1 MRPLLLLLATAL
13 PVAAQIPAAEF
24 ADRRARLLRALPN
37 DAVVVAL
44 GAPEP
49 ARDYEHF
56 HQASSFRYLTGFREP
71 EAALVLVRHAGTTAG
86 LLFVAPRDPA
96 REVWTGP
103 RLGVAAVREATGL
116 EGRDHATL
124 DAVLDS
130 VMTATRLPVMIV
142 GDVQDGRA
150 RLTADDQFVAA
161 FRRRHPGVAVTSAN
175 ALVSRLRAY
184 KSPAEVTA
192 IRRAVD
198 ITTAAH
204 REALGAVRPGAFEYE
219 VQARI
224 EAAFRRRG
232 AERPSFATIVGSGPM
247 ATVLHYNANDRR
259 MADGDVV
266 VMDIGAS
273 YDGYAADVTRTVP
286 VNGRYTAEQRAVY
299 QVVRDAQRAA
309 ERQIRPGG
317 RARAMSDSAAATLA
331 AGLAR
336 LGLIES
342 PTATYD
348 CDATGERQC
357 PQLGLYYLHG
367 LGHGIG
373 LDVHDPDR
381 YYFEQALGEGSVF
394 TVEPGVYVR
403 AELPALLP
411 RTPRNA
417 RLAERLAPIVSR
429 YAHIGVRI
437 EDDYLVTKDGYEW
450 LSRAPREIDEVE
462 RLMAARVV
470 P

>member
-1 MRPLLLLLATAL
+1 
-13 PVAAQIPAAEF
+13 
-24 ADRRARLLRALPN
+24 
-37 DAVVVAL
+37 
-44 GAPEP
+44 
-49 ARDYEHF
+49 
-56 HQASSFRYLTGFREP
+56 
-71 EAALVLVRHAGTTAG
+71 
-86 LLFVAPRDPA
+86 
-96 REVWTGP
+96 
-103 RLGVAAVREATGL
+103 
-116 EGRDHATL
+116 
-124 DAVLDS
+124 
-130 VMTATRLPVMIV
+130 
-142 GDVQDGRA
+142 
-150 RLTADDQFVAA
+150 
-161 FRRRHPGVAVTSAN
+161 
-175 ALVSRLRAY
+175 
-184 KSPAEVTA
+184 
-192 IRRAVD
+192 
-198 ITTAAH
+198 
-204 REALGAVRPGAFEYE
+204 
-219 VQARI
+219 
-224 EAAFRRRG
+224 
-232 AERPSFATIVGSGPM
+232 
-247 ATVLHYNANDRR
+247 
-259 MADGDVV
+259 
-266 VMDIGAS
+266 
-273 YDGYAADVTRTVP
+273 
-286 VNGRYTAEQRAVY
+286 
-299 QVVRDAQRAA
+299 
-309 ERQIRPGG
+309 
-317 RARAMSDSAAATLA
+317 
-331 AGLAR
+331 LAR